1 MMLLLFMQIEY
12 RTQTNRKLIIWLTRK
27 LSQIIKHVDKH
38 YIFKLVLVSSAW
50 PSNQLKDSENLNIQR
65 SCDESALARLH
76 LMHQA
81 VDNNLVLQSSQI
93 WLIVAIQVIR
103 PEKTCSRTV
112 FFVLIFEET
121 INRQVN
127 WC

>member
-1 MMLLLFMQIEY
+1 MMLLLLMQIEY
-12 RTQTNRKLIIWLTRK
+12 QHTSKSQAYFCLICK
-27 LSQIIKHVDKH
+27 LSQIIKHVDK
-38 YIFKLVLVSSAW
+38 YWISKPVLVSSVW
-50 PSNQLKDSENLNIQR
+50 PSNQLKDSLNLNIQR
-65 SCDESALARLH
+65 SCIEITLTRLH

-112 FFVLIFEET
+112 FFVLIFEEM